1 MHASLRHPRHVLY
14 STLHTVHAGC
24 NKQGALCGKVTLV
37 VCHICHLSI
46 MHHIVVLHAGLLV
59 GLTAELVKRS
69 SKDNAVIVTWASS
82 AYLDFLRNWVHYI
95 TSWDVDNILI
105 GETSPSLPDST
116 AL

>member
-1 MHASLRHPRHVLY
+1 MWRSNPGGMSYLSLGHHA
-14 STLHTVHAGC
+14 TL
-24 NKQGALCGKVTLV
+24 
-37 VCHICHLSI
+37 
-46 MHHIVVLHAGLLV
+46 VVLHAGLLV

-105 GETSPSLPDST
+105 GETSPSLLDST
-116 AL
+116 ALR